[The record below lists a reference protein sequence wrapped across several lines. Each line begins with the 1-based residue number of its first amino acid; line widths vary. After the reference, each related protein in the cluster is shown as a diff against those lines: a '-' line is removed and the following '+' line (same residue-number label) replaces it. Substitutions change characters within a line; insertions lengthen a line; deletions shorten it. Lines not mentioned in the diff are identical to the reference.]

1 MNFQQGS
8 KDSSEKKQQSSQKW
22 CWGKRRKKEMVLAHW
37 TVTCKT
43 KKCFKPYLEDIQD
56 LSQKWIIG
64 LKANFT
70 TMRF

>member
-22 CWGKRRKKEMVLAHW
+22 CWEKKKKEMVLAHW